1 LGASNKFIIAYNIS
15 MKMMTFCCYFIP
27 GENFFQVCQLQNV
40 RISKDW
46 IKNQWVDIEVK
57 INVLSRIPSDGVG
70 TRQPDNLS
78 SVAVLDSSSS
88 AVPEQELSGIQA
100 NSNGDEPV
108 PEQVLAAIKAS
119 SHEDKSV
126 PEQGL
131 SAIQASPNGDEPVPE
146 QGLAAIQATSNGD
159 KQTEASKQTEVS
171 LTGKTSSILAEDE
184 KQTILGKRPRD
195 DDAEQDCNGEVGVD
209 VGKT

>member
-1 LGASNKFIIAYNIS
+1 
-15 MKMMTFCCYFIP
+15 M
-27 GENFFQVCQLQNV
+27 CQLENV

-57 INVLSRIPSDGVG
+57 INVLSQIPSDGVG

-88 AVPEQELSGIQA
+88 AVPEQELAAIQA

-108 PEQVLAAIKAS
+108 PEQGLKVIKAS
-119 SHEDKSV
+119 SNEDKSV
-126 PEQGL
+126 PEQGPA
-131 SAIQASPNGDEPVPE
+131 AIQTSPNGDKRVPE
-146 QGLAAIQATSNGD
+146 QGLAAIQATSNAD

-171 LTGKTSSILAEDE
+171 LTDKTSSILADDE
-184 KQTILGKRPRD
+184 KQTILGKRARD
-195 DDAEQDCNGEVGVD
+195 DDAEQDCNGKVGVD